1 MFFIYILKLK
11 IFETIFDFK
20 KGEHVTDYELADC
33 ISNLLHLNNQVD
45 EMSHEQMAG
54 LIDQH
59 IPENL
64 TVDKFMTELLGIPST
79 DFDEIMETWDKIRS
93 SNTPRLK
100 QSKKLLSNRESEIH
114 SSSANQA
121 KYS

>member
-1 MFFIYILKLK
+1 
-11 IFETIFDFK
+11 
-20 KGEHVTDYELADC
+20 
-33 ISNLLHLNNQVD
+33 
-45 EMSHEQMAG
+45 MSHEQMAG

-121 KYS
+121 KHS